1 MLEKQKGKG
10 RTQGNY
16 REYWL
21 PARQD
26 QRDQNTGPGDLKRA
40 RNRHGKQEEAV
51 WFGRLHWVDC
61 TVPGTRM
68 ARTSTIEPVCLHW
81 PFQKLPCLDGWR
93 PTSRQ
98 LDQETGSGP
107 KEVDLPRRGMCGHQK
122 ECALH
127 IKRFPPLH
135 ITNGRCLANAWKFP
149 DTHLINAINN
159 MPTFPQPQTSQLE

>member
-21 PARQD
+21 PARKD

-81 PFQKLPCLDGWR
+81 PFQKLEP
-93 PTSRQ
+93 Q
-98 LDQETGSGP
+98 GSG
-107 KEVDLPRRGMCGHQK
+107 KAFKCYLFQRTVSSKDSNDE
-122 ECALH
+122 
-127 IKRFPPLH
+127 RFPKLLRVVVLRH
-135 ITNGRCLANAWKFP
+135 V
-149 DTHLINAINN
+149 
-159 MPTFPQPQTSQLE
+159 